1 MQESSDSESDDEHAY
16 AVNSGHSCPK
26 VNIKVG
32 GCQFKT
38 TIDTGASVNVMDQST
53 FAKLNNVQLS
63 KAKIKAFLYDSR
75 EPVEFIGKFDATVET
90 KQRITVATFYVTKT
104 ASSGNLLSSDTLQEL
119 NLISLHLNKL
129 AVTNNVKDAN
139 LKEILDQH
147 AEVFEGLGNLKGQTV
162 HLNIDKEVTP
172 RAQPQRRIL
181 YHIREN
187 VRDALNELESS
198 DVIERVPENEGTPW
212 VSPIIA
218 VPKKDVGIRIC
229 VNMRQASEAITRIR
243 HPISTVD
250 DKSFKLNSA
259 IHFLKLD
266 LSQAYHQLELDES
279 SRYITTFLMNFGIN
293 D

>member
-1 MQESSDSESDDEHAY
+1 MLIEGRQDEQSKYQARDIESKDNPAVMNKVATKKTSKCRACGDSYPHQNECPGKGKQCHPCGKSNHFAKVCQTSQKKGNPKKGSKPSSGQKKPIQPLEMQESSDSESDDEYVY

-53 FAKLNNVQLS
+53 FTKLNNVQLS

-139 LKEILDQH
+139 LQEILDQH
-147 AEVFEGLGNLKGQTV
+147 AEVFEGLGKLKGQTV

-172 RAQPQRRIL
+172 RAQPQGRIL
-181 YHIREN
+181 YHIR
-187 VRDALNELESS
+187 
-198 DVIERVPENEGTPW
+198 
-212 VSPIIA
+212 
-218 VPKKDVGIRIC
+218 
-229 VNMRQASEAITRIR
+229 
-243 HPISTVD
+243 
-250 DKSFKLNSA
+250 
-259 IHFLKLD
+259 
-266 LSQAYHQLELDES
+266 
-279 SRYITTFLMNFGIN
+279 
-293 D
+293 